1 MKQLQHVHQLQLDW
15 ENPWHSS
22 NVGLAI
28 KTTPI
33 NILNETFLNHVVN
46 LKPSGFSQRPS
57 LCTIC
62 YLHNQ
67 TAIASD
73 CIIHPSINPHC
84 PGKSSRSHVSRARR
98 PKSYQRPWQT
108 SYSGTAERSWQ
119 PLLVIHFGPMP
130 LFVLLHPCL
139 CTALPISSRAM
150 VLKQSPPN
158 MRTP

>member
-33 NILNETFLNHVVN
+33 NILNETFLNHSMN
-46 LKPSGFSQRPS
+46 LKPSGLSQRPS

-62 YLHNQ
+62 CLHNQ

-108 SYSGTAERSWQ
+108 SYSGTAEKSWQ
-119 PLLVIHFGPMP
+119 PLLVIHFGPMLTEALVRLASSVVCVQ
-130 LFVLLHPCL
+130 LFPSAQGQWFSNKVRR
-139 CTALPISSRAM
+139 I
-150 VLKQSPPN
+150 
-158 MRTP
+158 